1 MDRVRV
7 CGTRDRGS
15 IPREGIH
22 MDNKLKILIFSLA
35 YDPLWGGAEIAV
47 KEITGRISNFQF
59 DMITKKFSNNSL
71 PQEKI
76 GNINVHRIKT
86 SKLLF
91 PFFAYFKARKLHKK
105 NNYDIAWSI
114 MANRAGFA
122 TLFFKLNFPKIKFLL
137 TLQEGDP
144 FEYIKQRAGII
155 WPFVKPFFKKI
166 FTKANYIQCI
176 SNYLAN
182 WAKEMRASC
191 PIEVIPNGVDIERYK
206 KQETRNKNNSETVLI
221 TTSRLV
227 PKNGIEDLI
236 DATKIL
242 IDEGYK
248 IKTLILGEG
257 PAHKNLKSQISNL
270 KIEEKVSLLGYID
283 QKEIPSYLA
292 TADIFVRA
300 SLSEGLGNS
309 FLEAMAAGLPVIGTP
324 VGGIPDFLIDKQTGL
339 FCKPRNPQS
348 IAEQVKI
355 LTKDENL
362 KNKIANNGEKLVFEK
377 YNWTI
382 ISQKMQVVFNKL
394 LIQNETIK
402 KEH

>member
-1 MDRVRV
+1 MK
-7 CGTRDRGS
+7 T
-15 IPREGIH
+15 
-22 MDNKLKILIFSLA
+22 NKKILIFSLA

-47 KEITGRISNFQF
+47 KEITDRIPDAEF
-59 DMITKKFSNNSL
+59 DMITKDFSKQKNKL
-71 PQEKI
+71 ARLRREKI
-76 GNINVHRIKT
+76 GNIDVHRIKT
-86 SKLLF
+86 TKLLF
-91 PFFAYFKARKLHKK
+91 PFCAYLKARKLHKK
-105 NNYDIAWSI
+105 NNYAIAWSI

-155 WPFVKPFFKKI
+155 WPFVKYFFKKI
-166 FTKANYIQCI
+166 FTKADYIQCI

-182 WAKEMRASC
+182 WAKEMKAKC
-191 PIEVIPNGVDIERYK
+191 PIEVIPNGVDIEK
-206 KQETRNKNNSETVLI
+206 FNITTNKQEADKTVLI

-227 PKNGIEDLI
+227 PKNGIENLI

-257 PAHKNLKSQISNL
+257 KEKKNYELRIKNYELQN
-270 KIEEKVSLLGYID
+270 KILLLGHVP
-283 QKEIPSYLA
+283 QEKIPSYLA

-300 SLSEGLGNS
+300 SISEGLGNS
-309 FLEAMAAGLPVIGTP
+309 FLEAMATGLPVIGTP
-324 VGGIPDFLIDKQTGL
+324 VGGITDFLKHKKTGL
-339 FCKPRNPQS
+339 FCKVNNPQS
-348 IAEQVKI
+348 ITKQIKNLI
-355 LTKDENL
+355 KDENL
-362 KNKIANNGEKLVFEK
+362 KNSIIKNSKKLVFDK
-377 YNWTI
+377 YNWDT